1 MSAALYMVLM
11 RMLHRDYD
19 VASRLLRECLTDQ
32 AFSKERQWMMSLLAD
47 TASDCHPDAQA
58 VRCRLALVCF
68 EAGEAPAWKADRDL
82 DGYFRKY
89 AHVSVGI
96 RMTSAEERSLMKS
109 IPDPTGLR
117 ETYLSALDRSREP
130 EVPGG
135 AAAAAATEA
144 VEVEEEKKEE
154 GDGAVAGGLDFSAL
168 LADHGLGDKKAGG
181 GGHAGEWRTGKSP
194 FQHHCKLSDGDS
206 GRVKCVHGNGVIK
219 APHWS
224 CCGARAEGK
233 PCTKGGESKK
243 GKGKGK
249 FDFASLFG
257 DSLLRGPGGSEVST
271 SKELNGKVVAL
282 YFSAHWCPPCRQF
295 TPMLAQQAYAQM
307 KKLGY
312 PFEVVFA
319 SHDRNEDAFNEY
331 LDEMPWL
338 ALPYSEKNG
347 RIAELVERFNP
358 RGAIPSLII
367 FHRSGKVITTEG
379 VQTIVEDRFGE
390 RFPWLPPGFD
400 DDDDGEGDWVPNED
414 GDGHGEGGGGADGD
428 CTPRLYEPGRDKAKL
443 DGSTM
448 SATANPPPPMGTI
461 LQTAYS
467 TAINAAADIESARV
481 AFRYR
486 RPGPDRLHG
495 TGALHMLGDLWD
507 DKTGLEGKKNYYGFN
522 LLYDML
528 VGRIDVNIT
537 REEQDGGNWWA
548 VDDGA
553 AAAALGN
560 ADAADAART
569 AVAMELMNFGLA
581 HLDLDIIKRMLKL
594 CKDDRSKTAQLLM
607 GHPDPAAF
615 LAENETRASTSEI
628 DETEEGPRRNST
640 CAQLA
645 KLLVHSMYIKETE
658 GGQKK
663 LEKAQQHQF
672 NMLFVAI
679 HAAEADAAAKA
690 QTRAVSDIAAFPLFP
705 VMQNL
710 KHLRGDEGFNSSRG
724 QANTFVRGVSTAMTK
739 TAATP
744 SWAARSG
751 KSLGSLDAETSSI
764 PVGVGTIHGSSL
776 RCRPVVSDTRL
787 SKVTITALS
796 NGANGAA
803 GDLLAG
809 QDLEA
814 LAGQPLSSL
823 IRVDHFVGSAPPP
836 EEEAKEGGGGG
847 AVYNEMFDKLPFR
860 LGGTSGGSL
869 SSVARGMVARLDTDL
884 KQSAEKERAKR
895 AGPGK
900 PELRFF
906 GTSAMKSCAEI
917 IQRSSSSSSSS
928 LSSSADYA
936 TAMDTLSALLE
947 RALSDLDELG
957 KDLEQARG
965 EEAGSMLR
973 GIGEALKGADDTG
986 ERDADDATEL
996 RRLKFL
1002 LRRDAGQEN
1011 SMWFELLVQNLLNTG
1026 AETTMQDANPFLPG
1040 GRPAVLLESLGG
1052 TLLRMVR
1059 LGQIKRAVGRTWGL
1073 AGNLR
1078 KLIEGLVWAAVESSG
1093 GLKGGDGVYVTD
1105 ALVSWA
1111 VKSRK
1116 GHLGKAIAAVSDVSS
1131 AARRLEESL
1140 AAEKGSS
1147 SSTSDLRSAIVVLL
1161 QWTSFEV
1168 GTAGAAGAAEKAD
1181 SLEVY
1186 LHGFLCSEEAVNHII
1201 DLARRSCCFQ
1211 GRRLRSPPTAS
1222 TTSALSSS
1230 AGDVPSTSQINTR
1243 LRLARH
1249 SAAALV
1255 GELTAR
1261 RHFASYGA
1269 SGGVFKLEMDPRFL
1283 VFECLSGF
1291 LLRKRQVRR
1300 REKNKR
1306 RRCDMNYV
1314 LEKATSHTLSGASWR
1329 LVSFVVSCSHI
1340 PCCSLVSYIS
1350 CVSSL
1355 LSE

>member
-1 MSAALYMVLM
+1 
-11 RMLHRDYD
+11 MLHRDYD

-117 ETYLSALDRSREP
+117 ETYLTALDRSREP

-135 AAAAAATEA
+135 GAAAAATEV
-144 VEVEEEKKEE
+144 VEVEEEKKKEE
-154 GDGAVAGGLDFSAL
+154 GDGSVAGGLDFSAL

-181 GGHAGEWRTGKSP
+181 GGHA
-194 FQHHCKLSDGDS
+194 
-206 GRVKCVHGNGVIK
+206 
-219 APHWS
+219 
-224 CCGARAEGK
+224 
-233 PCTKGGESKK
+233 

-319 SHDRNEDAFNEY
+319 SHDRSEDAFNEY
-331 LDEMPWL
+331 LDDMPWL

-379 VQTIVEDRFGE
+379 VRTIAEDRFGE

-548 VDDGA
+548 VNDGA

-560 ADAADAART
+560 ADATDAART
-569 AVAMELMNFGLA
+569 EVAMELMNFGLA

-628 DETEEGPRRNST
+628 DEEEEGPRRNST
-640 CAQLA
+640 CVQLA

-690 QTRAVSDIAAFPLFP
+690 RARAVSDIAAFPLFP
-705 VMQNL
+705 VMQNM

-724 QANTFVRGVSTAMTK
+724 QANTFVRGVSAAMTK

-803 GDLLAG
+803 GDLLSG

-814 LAGQPLSSL
+814 FAGQPLSSL

-836 EEEAKEGGGGG
+836 EEEAKEGGGGD

-900 PELRFF
+900 SELRFF
-906 GTSAMKSCAEI
+906 GTSAMKSCEEI
-917 IQRSSSSSSSS
+917 IQRSSSSS

-936 TAMDTLSALLE
+936 TAMETLSALLE
-947 RALSDLDELG
+947 RALSDLGELG

-1040 GRPAVLLESLGG
+1040 GRPALLLESLGG

-1168 GTAGAAGAAEKAD
+1168 GTAGAAGAAGAAGKAD
-1181 SLEVY
+1181 SLEAY

-1222 TTSALSSS
+1222 TTSASSSS

-1300 REKNKR
+1300 REKNKK
-1306 RRCDMNYV
+1306 RRCDVYYV
-1314 LEKATSHTLSGASWR
+1314 LETTTSHTLPVASWR

-1340 PCCSLVSYIS
+1340 SCCPLLSDVS

-1355 LSE
+1355 LSA